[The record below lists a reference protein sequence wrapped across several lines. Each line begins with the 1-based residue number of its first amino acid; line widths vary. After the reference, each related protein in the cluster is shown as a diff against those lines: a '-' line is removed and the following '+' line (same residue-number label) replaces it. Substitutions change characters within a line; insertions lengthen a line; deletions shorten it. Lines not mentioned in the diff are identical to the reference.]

1 MPAPIAR
8 LRTALAVLSVPILLL
23 LSTVAGTVRSAVA
36 GEAERIV
43 DRARILLDDMY
54 EDPDFRDMRVYVRNA
69 YGVVVVPR
77 LLRGG
82 FILGA
87 QFGRGV
93 LVVRDPRSGR
103 WSDPVFVTLAGGS
116 VGLQIGGQA
125 TDLVIT
131 VMNRAAVDKMLR
143 SEFKIGVDASA
154 ALGPVGAGIGAGTT
168 TRFGED
174 LYLFAKNIGLYA
186 GMTLEGAVIAVD
198 MDRIREYYG
207 RRVAPR
213 RIAAGEV
220 SNPHAEALRRALA
233 RF

>member
-1 MPAPIAR
+1 MSALIAR
-8 LRTALAVLSVPILLL
+8 SRTALLVLSVPILLL
-23 LSTVAGTVRSAVA
+23 LPVIAGTVRPAVA

-43 DRARILLDDMY
+43 DRARILLDDMR
-54 EDPDFRDMRVYVRNA
+54 EDPDFRHMRVYLRNA
-69 YGVVVVPR
+69 YGVVIVPR

-93 LVVRDPRSGR
+93 LVVRDPQSGR

-125 TDLVIT
+125 TDLVVT
-131 VMNRAAVDKMLR
+131 VMNRGAVDKMLR

-198 MDRIREYYG
+198 TALIREYYG
-207 RRVAPR
+207 RPVPAS

-220 SNPHAEALRRALA
+220 SRPHAEALRRALA